1 MEKKLESSA
10 LFFTKKKE
18 WNYYIMDNFG
28 IQKLRTSRLKVGTL
42 FATESA
48 HGVNS
53 KIKRRT
59 NIFSSSHRILIRSA
73 MKHASNSAKLL
84 VQKVQEIAGDLPYF
98 CTGDLNCDPDEEP
111 ISFILNSGLFKDS
124 YSISETTPK
133 GPAGTL
139 HYWNF
144 DFNPEHRID
153 YILVE
158 KSIKVLSFETIT
170 DDARQGRF
178 SSDHILL

>member
-1 MEKKLESSA
+1 MRLA
-10 LFFTKKKE
+10 VLFK
-18 WNYYIMDNFG
+18 
-28 IQKLRTSRLKVGTL
+28 R
-42 FATESA
+42 
-48 HGVNS
+48 H
-53 KIKRRT
+53 KRRWRRRT
-59 NIFSSSHRILIRSA
+59 FFFFQAEAAIRDAPSSRFLLDVYPQQRMGFAQYFFFFSSHFDHVSNEARV
-73 MKHASNSAKLL
+73 NSAKLL

-178 SSDHILL
+178 SSDHYPIMIKAEL

>member
-1 MEKKLESSA
+1 MPRHSWIYGED
-10 LFFTKKKE
+10 FF
-18 WNYYIMDNFG
+18 F
-28 IQKLRTSRLKVGTL
+28 
-42 FATESA
+42 
-48 HGVNS
+48 
-53 KIKRRT
+53 
-59 NIFSSSHRILIRSA
+59 FSSHFDHVSNEARV
-73 MKHASNSAKLL
+73 NSAKLL

-178 SSDHILL
+178 SSDHYPIMIKAEL

>member
-1 MEKKLESSA
+1 
-10 LFFTKKKE
+10 
-18 WNYYIMDNFG
+18 MDNFG

-59 NIFSSSHRILIRSA
+59 KIFSSSHRILIMSA
-73 MKHASNSAKLL
+73 IEARVNSAKLL

-178 SSDHILL
+178 SSDHYPIMIKAEL

>member
-1 MEKKLESSA
+1 M
-10 LFFTKKKE
+10 
-18 WNYYIMDNFG
+18 
-28 IQKLRTSRLKVGTL
+28 
-42 FATESA
+42 
-48 HGVNS
+48 
-53 KIKRRT
+53 
-59 NIFSSSHRILIRSA
+59 
-73 MKHASNSAKLL
+73 
-84 VQKVQEIAGDLPYF
+84 
-98 CTGDLNCDPDEEP
+98 EEP

-178 SSDHILL
+178 SSDHYPIMIKAEL

>member
-1 MEKKLESSA
+1 
-10 LFFTKKKE
+10 
-18 WNYYIMDNFG
+18 MDNFG
-28 IQKLRTSRLKVGTL
+28 IQKLRTSRNRICTWGKFKDKKTDKY
-42 FATESA
+42 FFF
-48 HGVNS
+48 
-53 KIKRRT
+53 
-59 NIFSSSHRILIRSA
+59 FSSHFDHVSNEARV
-73 MKHASNSAKLL
+73 NSAKLL

-178 SSDHILL
+178 SSDHYPIMIKAEL